1 MTAVRRPTLPT
12 HFYIFMTP
20 TPQHSYWLPYKNIK
34 EKDLMLASDG
44 SIINFEWNKS
54 IYYTREK
61 SLSNSHVLINKLI
74 TI

>member
-1 MTAVRRPTLPT
+1 
-12 HFYIFMTP
+12 
-20 TPQHSYWLPYKNIK
+20 
-34 EKDLMLASDG
+34 MLASDG
-44 SIINFEWNKS
+44 SIIDFEWNKS

>member
-1 MTAVRRPTLPT
+1 
-12 HFYIFMTP
+12 
-20 TPQHSYWLPYKNIK
+20 
-34 EKDLMLASDG
+34 MLASDG
-44 SIINFEWNKS
+44 SIIDFEWNKR